1 MRAFAFLFALVG
13 MLGCRLVDPAPKGRS
28 PLAPLVISPDAI
40 ALEVFSVPAPLGDP
54 QMAALWTEVDEQPLP
69 ADLRARLAQN
79 GLRAGIV
86 GNTVPDALAAL
97 LKVTDERISADD
109 RALVP
114 IEAEEGI
121 ALTVMQ
127 PRIGERR
134 DLVTSAVHD
143 QIALFRHV
151 DKQVEGKTYHKAEGR
166 LALRVFRESDG
177 RTRLELTPEL
187 HHGEFKSRVRG
198 SDGIMILKQERQM
211 ELFDELKMSATLA
224 PGQMLLITCQPDRPG
239 TVGHCFFTQAD
250 GEKPIQKLYVLR
262 VSQARPDRSFY
273 EAPADNSEP
282 VASDLRQ

>member
-1 MRAFAFLFALVG
+1 MRTFAFLIALLG
-13 MLGCRLVDPAPKGRS
+13 LLGCRLVDPAPKGRS

-79 GLRAGIV
+79 GLRAGVV

-127 PRIGERR
+127 PRIGEAPRPDHLR
-134 DLVTSAVHD
+134 PSTS
-143 QIALFRHV
+143 
-151 DKQVEGKTYHKAEGR
+151 R
-166 LALRVFRESDG
+166 L
-177 RTRLELTPEL
+177 PC
-187 HHGEFKSRVRG
+187 
-198 SDGIMILKQERQM
+198 
-211 ELFDELKMSATLA
+211 SATLTSR
-224 PGQMLLITCQPDRPG
+224 LR
-239 TVGHCFFTQAD
+239 
-250 GEKPIQKLYVLR
+250 EKPITRPR
-262 VSQARPDRSFY
+262 VVWHCACTARPTAARGW
-273 EAPADNSEP
+273 N
-282 VASDLRQ
+282 